1 MDLSKAVTLFEDLKA
16 KVANHGDYIG
26 GNETVTRVL
35 LVDPVLKML
44 GWDVTDPALVV
55 MEFATASQKKER
67 ADYLLRIDD
76 GVSRAIVEAKK
87 YDQSFRPDNH
97 KTQADGYANYAG
109 VEFFI
114 ITDGAR
120 WALYKRDV
128 RTRLEDLKPVIEFDI
143 EQDDPVKCALNAL
156 GMWRSN
162 LISDGGPTEAS
173 QPLFGSTP
181 NIASHLTTNQSGQK
195 EKQSQLRVSSAG
207 HSDLKKDGWFPL
219 TELDAKWH
227 NPKPSEI
234 RFKDSTVEGLKSQKQ
249 FFIEM
254 VYWLALKTDRE
265 DWSKLPE
272 ASSKLIS
279 LSSENV
285 FTRPFSL
292 PKGIYLETNRGWK
305 VKVGML
311 NELFNYFKDYDLG
324 SVYVKFDRTPVYEDG
339 TLWHDS

>member
-1 MDLSKAVTLFEDLKA
+1 MDLSKAVTLFEDLKD
-16 KVANHGDYIG
+16 KIANHGDYIG

-44 GWDVTDPALVV
+44 GWDVTNPDLVV
-55 MEFATASQKKER
+55 MEFAAASQKKER
-67 ADYLLRIDD
+67 ADYLLKSHD
-76 GVSRAIVEAKK
+76 SSHAIVEAKK

-181 NIASHLTTNQSGQK
+181 NIASHLTTNQSGQ
-195 EKQSQLRVSSAG
+195 EERQSQLRVSSAG
-207 HSDLKKDGWFPL
+207 HSDLKKDGWIPL
-219 TELDAKWH
+219 TKADPR
-227 NPKPSEI
+227 PK
-234 RFKDSTVEGLKSQKQ
+234 GLKPKSVRFEDGMETKLS
-249 FFIEM
+249 FNKDLLFK
-254 VYWLALKTDRE
+254 VANWLANKKTTREEWLKLKDHHVHTSASDARVPRGL
-265 DWSKLPE
+265 DNGLWIDFATISNWDHILNKSKKFLDYFGYD
-272 ASSKLIS
+272 ASK
-279 LSSENV
+279 
-285 FTRPFSL
+285 
-292 PKGIYLETNRGWK
+292 
-305 VKVGML
+305 
-311 NELFNYFKDYDLG
+311 
-324 SVYVKFDRTPVYEDG
+324 VYVKF
-339 TLWHDS
+339 